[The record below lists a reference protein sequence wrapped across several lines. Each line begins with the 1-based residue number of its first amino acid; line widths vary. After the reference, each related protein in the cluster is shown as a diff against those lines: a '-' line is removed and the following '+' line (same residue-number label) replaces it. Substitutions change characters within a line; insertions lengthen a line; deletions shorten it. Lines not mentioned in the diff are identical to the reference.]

1 MKLHTAPAHHTEAH
15 SREENWAHEVMR
27 HLEERQRFGLASMLE
42 GAQWEFGEGEVR
54 IRMAGTGIAKA
65 MPEQDRQT
73 LEQLVSETV
82 GRKMRLSLAEEPAAS
97 ALPGKGRRAAKVP
110 SKTASAMDPEV
121 EAQVRQDPEVREFE
135 QLFGKPVSGIRRWK
149 E

>member
-1 MKLHTAPAHHTEAH
+1 MRKLED
-15 SREENWAHEVMR
+15 
-27 HLEERQRFGLASMLE
+27 RQRFGLASMLE
-42 GAQWEFGEGEVR
+42 RAQWEFGEGDAR
-54 IRMAGTGIAKA
+54 IRLGGTGIAKA

-73 LEQLVSETV
+73 LEQLVSEIIGQKVRVSLVEETKD
-82 GRKMRLSLAEEPAAS
+82 GAGSSRGSGPRKAVSKSLP
-97 ALPGKGRRAAKVP
+97 
-110 SKTASAMDPEV
+110 AMDPEV

>member
-1 MKLHTAPAHHTEAH
+1 
-15 SREENWAHEVMR
+15 MR
-27 HLEERQRFGLASMLE
+27 NLEDRQRFGLASMLE
-42 GAQWEFGEGEVR
+42 GAQWEFGEGEAR
-54 IRMAGTGIAKA
+54 IRLGGTGIAKA

-73 LEQLVSETV
+73 LEQFVSEIIGQKV
-82 GRKMRLSLAEEPAAS
+82 RLSLVEEMKDGAA
-97 ALPGKGRRAAKVP
+97 PGRGSSPRKAVSKSVP
-110 SKTASAMDPEV
+110 AMDPEV